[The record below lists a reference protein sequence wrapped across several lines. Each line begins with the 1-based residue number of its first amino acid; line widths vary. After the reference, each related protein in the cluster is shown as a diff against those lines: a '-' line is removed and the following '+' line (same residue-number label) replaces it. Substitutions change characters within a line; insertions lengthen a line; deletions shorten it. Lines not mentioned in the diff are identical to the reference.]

1 MKECQNSLLTV
12 GKFNCTIIN
21 CKPIKQRKNK
31 MITSDDLELA
41 RQAINNMATAFE
53 DLVQV
58 CKNLDKSDQR
68 RIFSPDTFGPISQFL
83 GIGNGYEAACPGSQ
97 FVPSETLLGML
108 EDEIIYDED
117 DEEELTDDDE
127 LEYELTRDT
136 DF

>member
-1 MKECQNSLLTV
+1 
-12 GKFNCTIIN
+12 
-21 CKPIKQRKNK
+21 

-41 RQAINNMATAFE
+41 RQAINNIAIAFE

-83 GIGNGYEAACPGSQ
+83 GIGNGYEEAIPGPQ
-97 FVPSETLLGML
+97 FVSGERILEML
-108 EDEIIYDED
+108 EDDVTFDEDDLTDDEDLSED
-117 DEEELTDDDE
+117 DEEFDHFELAKE
-127 LEYELTRDT
+127 T